1 MDLLQIGEFI
11 KSTGFPIFVAVFVL
25 LRLEP
30 MMKDLKNTLALQTVV
45 LAKIAGVDYEA
56 VKKLS
61 GDFKGGTD

>member
-45 LAKIAGVDYEA
+45 LAKIAGPLPLPLKA
-56 VKKLS
+56 PL
-61 GDFKGGTD
+61 